1 MHILYSIKPVN
12 NVYTPKQEDLF
23 CTDLPTQ
30 PVPGAGKVLVT
41 GASGYIGGRLV
52 NELLARGYRVRILIR
67 GNAAHYQE
75 LWPQAEIV
83 VADALKYETLQNA
96 LKDIDTTF
104 YLIHSLLL
112 GQQQFYD
119 ADIHAAQNFRK
130 AAAENNLIRIIYLGG
145 LGDAAA
151 SLSEHLRSR
160 IHVAEE
166 LQRGPVPVTILRAAT
181 IMGSGSASYEI
192 IKHLVKKVP
201 IISVPKWANTRCQP
215 IAIRD
220 VIKYLVGC
228 LETLATAG
236 KSFDIGGADIL
247 TYRQMLEIFAE
258 VTGKKRL
265 FFRGPFSRMNFYAYI
280 ASLVTPVPAPIIQ
293 SLMEGLKNEVVC
305 KNDDINKFIPFETLS
320 YIEAVK
326 RALRREEQDKV
337 YTRWSDAYPK
347 DHSLAMKLSELG
359 RIPYYTTTYSI
370 LTEKS
375 AETLYVSI
383 CRIGGKEGW
392 FQNNWLWWLR
402 GMIDRLLMGVGSSRG
417 RRSDV
422 SLKINDVID
431 FWRVE
436 DMIKNKRLL
445 LRAEM
450 KIPGRGWL
458 EFKIQPEQDKNNFSI
473 TAYYDTDTL
482 FGMLY
487 WHMFLPLHNFI
498 FNDLIKQ
505 IENRSAP
512 PQWPEIDG

>member
-1 MHILYSIKPVN
+1 MN
-12 NVYTPKQEDLF
+12 NVYTPTREDLF
-23 CTDLPTQ
+23 CTDLPTR
-30 PVPGAGKVLVT
+30 PVLGVGKILIT

-52 NELLARGYRVRILIR
+52 NELLARGYQVRVIIR
-67 GNAAHYQE
+67 ENATHYQE
-75 LWPQAEIV
+75 LWPQAEVV
-83 VADALKYETLQNA
+83 VADALKYETLQHA
-96 LKDIDTTF
+96 LNQIDTAF

-119 ADIHAAQNFRK
+119 ADITAAHNFRE
-130 AAAENNLIRIIYLGG
+130 AARINNVKRIIYLGG

-151 SLSEHLRSR
+151 LLSEHLRGR
-160 IHVAEE
+160 IHVSEE
-166 LQRGPVPVTILRAAT
+166 LQKGPVPVTILRAAT

-192 IKHLVKKVP
+192 IKHLIKKVP

-228 LETLATAG
+228 LENPATAG
-236 KSFDIGGADIL
+236 KSFDIGGQDIL

-258 VTGKKRL
+258 ITGIKRL
-265 FFRGPFSRMNFYAYI
+265 FFRGPFSRLRFYAYI

-305 KNDDINKFIPFETLS
+305 TNDDIKKFIPFATLS
-320 YIEAVK
+320 YREAVK
-326 RALRREEQDKV
+326 KALWREEQDKV

-370 LTEKS
+370 LTDKS
-375 AETLYVSI
+375 AEALYASI

-392 FQNNWLWWLR
+392 FQNNWMWRLR
-402 GMIDRLLMGVGSSRG
+402 GMIDSLLMGVGSSRG

-436 DMIKNKRLL
+436 DIKTNKRLL

-450 KIPGRGWL
+450 KLPGRGWL
-458 EFKIQPEQDKNNFSI
+458 EFKMVPENGKNNFSI
-473 TAYYDTDTL
+473 TAYYDTDTV

-487 WHMFLPLHNFI
+487 WYSFLPFHNMI

-505 IENRSAP
+505 IEKRS
-512 PQWPEIDG
+512 

>member
-1 MHILYSIKPVN
+1 MSFSDGRKPVDN
-12 NVYTPKQEDLF
+12 PYAPKREDLF
-23 CTDLPTQ
+23 CIDLPTK
-30 PVPGAGKVLVT
+30 PIPEAGKILIT

-52 NELLARGYRVRILIR
+52 NELIERGYQVRIIIR
-67 GNAAHYQE
+67 GNAAHFQE
-75 LWPQAEIV
+75 LWPQAEVV
-83 VADALKYETLQNA
+83 VADALKYETLQHA
-96 LKDIDTTF
+96 LNQIDTAF

-119 ADIHAAQNFRK
+119 ADITAAHNFRE
-130 AAAENNLIRIIYLGG
+130 AARINNVKRIIYLGG

-151 SLSEHLRSR
+151 LLSEHLRGR
-160 IHVAEE
+160 IHVSEE
-166 LQRGPVPVTILRAAT
+166 LQKGPVPVTILRAAT

-192 IKHLVKKVP
+192 IKHLIKKVP
-201 IISVPKWANTRCQP
+201 VISVPKWANTRCQP

-228 LETLATAG
+228 LENPATAG
-236 KSFDIGGADIL
+236 KSFDIGGQDIL

-258 VTGKKRL
+258 ITGKKRL
-265 FFRGPFSRMNFYAYI
+265 FFRGPFSRLRFYAYI

-305 KNDDINKFIPFETLS
+305 KNDSIKQFIPFETLS
-320 YIEAVK
+320 YREAIQ
-326 RALRREEQDKV
+326 RALQREEQDKV

-347 DHSLAMKLSELG
+347 DHSLAMKLIELG

-370 LTEKS
+370 LTDKS
-375 AETLYVSI
+375 AETLYASI

-392 FQNNWLWWLR
+392 FQNNWMWRLR
-402 GMIDRLLMGVGSSRG
+402 GIIDSLLMGVGSSRG

-436 DMIKNKRLL
+436 DIKTNKRLL

-450 KIPGRGWL
+450 KLPGRGWL
-458 EFKIQPEQDKNNFSI
+458 EFKIMPESDKINFSI
-473 TAYYDTDTL
+473 TAYYDTDTV

-487 WHMFLPLHNFI
+487 WYSFLPFHNMI

-505 IENRSAP
+505 IEKRS
-512 PQWPEIDG
+512 

>member
-1 MHILYSIKPVN
+1 MSFSEGRKPVDN
-12 NVYTPKQEDLF
+12 RYAPKPEDLY
-23 CTDLPTQ
+23 CSDLPTI
-30 PVPGAGKVLVT
+30 PIPESGTILVT
-41 GASGYIGGRLV
+41 GASGYIGGRIV
-52 NELLARGYRVRILIR
+52 NDILARGYRVRILIR

-75 LWPQAEIV
+75 LWPRAEIV
-83 VADALKYETLQNA
+83 LADALKYETLQKA
-96 LKDIDTTF
+96 LKDIDTAF

-119 ADIHAAQNFRK
+119 ADITAAHNFRK
-130 AAAENNLIRIIYLGG
+130 AAEVNHIKRIIYLGG

-160 IHVAEE
+160 IHVSEE
-166 LQRGPVPVTILRAAT
+166 LQQGPVPVTILRAAT

-192 IKHLVKKVP
+192 IKHLIKKVP

-228 LETLATAG
+228 LETPATAG
-236 KSFDIGGADIL
+236 KSFDIGGKDIL
-247 TYRQMLEIFAE
+247 TYRQMLEIFTD

-265 FFRGPFSRMNFYAYI
+265 FFRGPFSRLGFYAYI

-305 KNDDINKFIPFETLS
+305 KNDDIKNLIPFETLS
-320 YIEAVK
+320 YRDAVK
-326 RALRREEQDKV
+326 KALRREEQDKV

-347 DHSLAMKLSELG
+347 DNSLAMKLHELG

-370 LTEKS
+370 LTHKS
-375 AETLYVSI
+375 AEALYSSI

-392 FQNNWLWWLR
+392 FQNNWMWRLR

-417 RRSDV
+417 RRSDIN
-422 SLKINDVID
+422 LKINDVID

-436 DMIKNKRLL
+436 DMKQNKRLL

-450 KIPGRGWL
+450 KLPGRGWL
-458 EFKIQPEQDKNNFSI
+458 EFKMVPEKGNINFSI
-473 TAYYDTDTL
+473 TAYYDTDSL

-487 WHMFLPLHNFI
+487 WYCFLPFHNLI
-498 FNDLIKQ
+498 FNNLIKQ
-505 IENRSAP
+505 IEKR
-512 PQWPEIDG
+512 G

>member
-1 MHILYSIKPVN
+1 MN
-12 NVYTPKQEDLF
+12 NVYTPTREDLF
-23 CTDLPTQ
+23 CTDLPTR
-30 PVPGAGKVLVT
+30 PVPGVGKILIT

-52 NELLARGYRVRILIR
+52 NELLARGYQVRVIIR
-67 GNAAHYQE
+67 ENATHYQE

-83 VADALKYETLQNA
+83 VADALKYETLQHA
-96 LKDIDTTF
+96 LNQIDTAF

-119 ADIHAAQNFRK
+119 ADITAAHNFRE
-130 AAAENNLIRIIYLGG
+130 AARINNVKRIIYLGG

-151 SLSEHLRSR
+151 LLSEHLRGR
-160 IHVAEE
+160 IHVSEE
-166 LQRGPVPVTILRAAT
+166 LQKGPVPVTILRAAT

-192 IKHLVKKVP
+192 IKHLIKKVP
-201 IISVPKWANTRCQP
+201 VISVPKWANTRCQP

-228 LETLATAG
+228 LENPATAG
-236 KSFDIGGADIL
+236 KSFDIGGQDIL

-258 VTGKKRL
+258 ITGIKRL
-265 FFRGPFSRMNFYAYI
+265 FFRNPFSRLRFYAYI

-305 KNDDINKFIPFETLS
+305 TNDDIKKFIPFATLS
-320 YIEAVK
+320 YREAVK
-326 RALRREEQDKV
+326 KALWREEQDKV

-370 LTEKS
+370 LTDKS
-375 AETLYVSI
+375 AEALYASI

-392 FQNNWLWWLR
+392 FQNNWMWRLR
-402 GMIDRLLMGVGSSRG
+402 GIIDSLLMGVGSSRG

-436 DMIKNKRLL
+436 DIKTNKRL
-445 LRAEM
+445 
-450 KIPGRGWL
+450 
-458 EFKIQPEQDKNNFSI
+458 
-473 TAYYDTDTL
+473 
-482 FGMLY
+482 
-487 WHMFLPLHNFI
+487 
-498 FNDLIKQ
+498 
-505 IENRSAP
+505 
-512 PQWPEIDG
+512 